1 MAALRPKDLI
11 LRCYGYKFGN
21 NPFVGVCIDLNIA
34 VQAKSSDGLKKKM
47 NNAIISYFE
56 AVLDTEDKSSIAS
69 LIFRRAPLRDIIF
82 YYLIKIAFKI
92 KQIPTYFS
100 FKEYIPVHLPHSC

>member
-1 MAALRPKDLI
+1 MAELKPKRLI

-34 VQAKSSDGLKKKM
+34 VQAQTPHELKKKM
-47 NNAIISYFE
+47 NEAIKSYFE
-56 AVLDTEDKSSIAS
+56 TVFDTEDKLSIAS

-100 FKEYIPVHLPHSC
+100 FKEYIPVHFPHNC